1 MASPIS
7 EIRDRRRR
15 TTMNLKV
22 ALGSAS
28 EKGAPDWSD
37 GFTPTSR
44 HSLFAGRES
53 GMGQF
58 ERFTPSRLS
67 DCNGFVKETLA
78 GLGVIDGNAPIPA
91 IRQAPTESDRP
102 TSDTS
107 GSNLTLDARAVTRPA
122 KRTLTGARRSAR

>member
-78 GLGVIDGNAPIPA
+78 GLGVIDGNAPIP
-91 IRQAPTESDRP
+91 D
-102 TSDTS
+102 
-107 GSNLTLDARAVTRPA
+107 LPA
-122 KRTLTGARRSAR
+122 KSTNQFEKRQRSHDTPSRG